1 MIDELTQSVN
11 HIYGFKVIDGQT
23 HSPKID
29 FPQFV
34 RDRLNFFIKYTE
46 DGMTFIGC
54 LEAVLGHD
62 EEECKRD
69 FELGSYEEWMP
80 VTDEFKAWR
89 DTYLPR
95 DREIAV
101 AILYGF
107 EGCYDGEVTDPNQVK
122 LFESED

>member
-1 MIDELTQSVN
+1 MTDELTQSMN
-11 HIYGFKVIDGQT
+11 HIYGFKVKDGKT

-46 DGMTFIGC
+46 EGMTFIGC
-54 LEAVLGHD
+54 LEAVLGYD
-62 EEECKRD
+62 EEERKKD
-69 FELGSYEEWMP
+69 FEIGAYEEWMP
-80 VTDEFKAWR
+80 VTEEFKQWR

-95 DREIAV
+95 DRELAV

-107 EGCYDGEVTDPNQVK
+107 EGCSGSEETNPNQVD
-122 LFESED
+122 LFEKED